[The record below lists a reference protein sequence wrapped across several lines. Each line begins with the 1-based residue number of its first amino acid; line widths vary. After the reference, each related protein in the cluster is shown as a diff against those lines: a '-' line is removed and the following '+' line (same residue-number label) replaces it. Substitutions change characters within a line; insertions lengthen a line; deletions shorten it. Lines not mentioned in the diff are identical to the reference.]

1 VSCVANTEFEAAGNG
16 ANAGVGTVARIS
28 TGVGAGVGRGNGAA
42 FPKQQASRIGDRRRL
57 EVDPIEVLASSTDG
71 SSWFSTEDP
80 FSPYYWIQDLDGN
93 SLYYSGTYCP
103 NGNRRRLID
112 IVAGPGAGEVVRG
125 EKEGYCPGA
134 LPSGTYLFRVT
145 GFYSPR
151 ASTTTWQFCNT
162 KGSAMQELVFK
173 IAYPSNRRHP
183 EGGANGLICTPIK
196 LSTLDQVCAGY
207 DPATILANRDVVLEG
222 SLHLGGL
229 NMRELSAKDRVVLSS
244 AISQEFG
251 EASADAV
258 QDEDVTILS
267 WEVLAPEHAS
277 HRSLGDAEGAVGVLS
292 FQVKVSAS
300 KLGAHSND
308 REALEEMARR
318 VHQYLSQSMSSGL
331 FVAKV
336 ATKARAFES
345 KISVNYARLL
355 NLNVIHKSE
364 VNKTMS
370 GLATTVVSL
379 VALVGIILSVM
390 FLVKLSGSG
399 RSYAPVDFAESC
411 HGSSPCVT
419 DTNLQHGLDPPG
431 VTAESDE

>member
-1 VSCVANTEFEAAGNG
+1 
-16 ANAGVGTVARIS
+16 
-28 TGVGAGVGRGNGAA
+28 
-42 FPKQQASRIGDRRRL
+42 
-57 EVDPIEVLASSTDG
+57 
-71 SSWFSTEDP
+71 
-80 FSPYYWIQDLDGN
+80 
-93 SLYYSGTYCP
+93 
-103 NGNRRRLID
+103 
-112 IVAGPGAGEVVRG
+112 
-125 EKEGYCPGA
+125 
-134 LPSGTYLFRVT
+134 LPAGTYLFRVT

-151 ASTTTWQFCNT
+151 APTTKWQFCNT
-162 KGSAMQELVFK
+162 EGTALEELVFK
-173 IAYPSNRRHP
+173 IVYPKDRRL
-183 EGGANGLICTPIK
+183 EVGGADGADGAGGEDGGEDGGDDGPICVPLK
-196 LSTLDQVCAGY
+196 LSTLDQVCSGY
-207 DPATILANRDVVLEG
+207 DAAATVASRDVVLEG

-229 NMRELSAKDRVVLSS
+229 DVPELSAKDRVVLSS

-399 RSYAPVDFAESC
+399 RSYAPVDFAESR

-431 VTAESDE
+431 VTVESDE